1 MHRDRFGRC
10 ENYSCGCRTPDGYCQ
25 VTACIYS
32 VPTVTSSATSGDSVE
47 FVIQSSVSD
56 ESLKT
61 FIELYLKNHTLSDLM
76 RVLADIV

>member
-10 ENYSCGCRTPDGYCQ
+10 ENYSCGCRTSDGYCQ

-47 FVIQSSVSD
+47 FVLQSSVSD

-61 FIELYLKNHTLSDLM
+61 FIELYLKNHTLSDLLK
-76 RVLADIV
+76 VLADIL